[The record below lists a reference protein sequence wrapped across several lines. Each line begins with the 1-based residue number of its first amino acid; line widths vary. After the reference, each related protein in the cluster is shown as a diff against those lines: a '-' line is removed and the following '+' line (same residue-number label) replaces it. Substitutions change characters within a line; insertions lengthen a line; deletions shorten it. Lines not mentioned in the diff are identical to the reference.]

1 MDGFLRF
8 FSDIFKEIG
17 AFPLLLLVLLLPFLL
32 LLVILLPIR
41 MFRGFRKGAA
51 LSLISLT
58 ITVVALFP
66 AVFLA
71 KLIAR
76 PIAGKIYSSVLKIVS
91 RESGDVGRTL
101 EQMPYTGALS
111 EGLIT
116 ALVALG
122 LFLLLYFVFLLLGK
136 LILGG
141 AFRLAFAVSGA
152 KKHLRVIGMVIGAV
166 DALLLSFF
174 FLLPLY
180 STVNSVAT
188 VAKDFSEELVQNGF
202 LEEISKSEGVSLEK
216 DVSKVTDSVLN
227 CPPVWLASKVLLI
240 FAQATLGHSTWKGPD
255 TMPLR

>member
-116 ALVALG
+116 ALVASG
-122 LFLLLYFVFLLLGK
+122 LFLLLYFVFLLL
-136 LILGG
+136 
-141 AFRLAFAVSGA
+141 
-152 KKHLRVIGMVIGAV
+152 
-166 DALLLSFF
+166 
-174 FLLPLY
+174 
-180 STVNSVAT
+180 
-188 VAKDFSEELVQNGF
+188 
-202 LEEISKSEGVSLEK
+202 
-216 DVSKVTDSVLN
+216 
-227 CPPVWLASKVLLI
+227 
-240 FAQATLGHSTWKGPD
+240 
-255 TMPLR
+255 